1 MAVEAASD
9 RIRVFVV
16 AENRLLREALA
27 GLLAKKNDIQVVAS
41 VALTSEVVSRIAELH
56 PQVLLL
62 DAAAFVF
69 SGTCIVSQV
78 LRDASSLKVVM
89 IGMAADD
96 VATFLRC
103 VQAGVTG
110 YLLTDASAGEIVA
123 AVRSVVREGAVC
135 PPCLCTALF
144 DYVIRQS
151 PAFEPGER
159 LPLGL
164 TRREQQL
171 AQMIDSG
178 LSNKEIAARLNISD
192 QTVKNH
198 VHHMLRKLGTSD
210 RMAAVRVC
218 RQQGLVS

>member
-9 RIRVFVV
+9 RIRVSVV
-16 AENRLLREALA
+16 AENRLLREALT

-41 VALTSEVVSRIAELH
+41 VALTSEVVSRVAELH
-56 PQVLLL
+56 PHVLLL
-62 DAAAFVF
+62 DAAAFIF
-69 SGTCIVSQV
+69 SGTGILSQV
-78 LRDASSLKVVM
+78 LRDTPSLKVVM

-103 VQAGVTG
+103 VRAGVTG
-110 YLLTDASAGEIVA
+110 YLLTDASASEIVA

-135 PPCLCTALF
+135 PPCLCSALF
-144 DYVIRQS
+144 DYVGRQS
-151 PAFEPGER
+151 PAVELGER

-178 LSNKEIAARLNISD
+178 LSNKEIAVHLNISD

-198 VHHMLRKLGTSD
+198 VHHMLRKLGTTD

-218 RQQGLVS
+218 RQQGLIS